1 MPSVGSLANARQE
14 LHNHRMPRIRP
25 APDLAARLA
34 AIELEETSGERLAL
48 GRLWDRRPLLL
59 IHLRHFG

>member
-1 MPSVGSLANARQE
+1 VAKSKHE
-14 LHNHRMPRIRP
+14 HHNQRMPRIRP

-34 AIELEETSGERLAL
+34 AIELKETSGERLAL

>member
-1 MPSVGSLANARQE
+1 VANSKQE
-14 LHNHRMPRIRP
+14 LHNRRMPRIRP
-25 APDLAARLA
+25 APDLADRLA

-48 GRLWDRRPLLL
+48 GRLWDQRPLLL